1 MQIDWLTVAAQIVN
15 FLVLV
20 WLLQRFLYRPITNA
34 MARREDRIEE
44 RLSDA
49 KTRRKEAED
58 EAESLRQER
67 EALEDSRQEML
78 EEARGEADDLRQRL
92 EQDIRD
98 EVAQK
103 RKNWHDTL
111 KDERADFAREIQ
123 RKASQK
129 VLDISGQLM
138 AEFTSSALD
147 DQIAKGFIAKLK
159 DLGADTC
166 RKMAAAADSA
176 DDPALVETAAVLDTS
191 GRQKITRAI
200 HEQFETDIEVE
211 YQEDEELLLGVRVTI
226 GEQTVEW
233 SAARHLKRLHRELA
247 ELLDTASLVKRK
259 KESAKVALR

>member
-1 MQIDWLTVAAQIVN
+1 MQIDWLTVAAQIAN
-15 FLVLV
+15 FLVLI
-20 WLLQRFLYRPITNA
+20 WLLQRFLYRPITEA
-34 MARREDRIEE
+34 MAKREARIEE

-58 EAESLRQER
+58 EAEDLRQQR
-67 EALEDSRQEML
+67 EELEDSRQKML

-92 EQDIRD
+92 ERDIRD
-98 EVAQK
+98 EVQQK
-103 RKNWHDTL
+103 RENWHETL
-111 KDERADFAREIQ
+111 EDERADFAREMQ
-123 RKASQK
+123 RKAGHK

-147 DQIAKGFIAKLK
+147 DQVAQGFVAKLK

-166 RKMAAAADSA
+166 KKMAAAANSA
-176 DDPALVETAAVLDTS
+176 DGPALVETATALDAS

-211 YQEDEELLLGVRVTI
+211 YHEDEEVLLGVRLTI

-233 SAARHLKRLHRELA
+233 SAARHLKRLNRELD
-247 ELLDTASLVKRK
+247 ELLDKARPTARK
-259 KESAKVALR
+259 NETAK